1 MESMF
6 ISQLNKINKWIEDK
20 IFINPYTRVYGI
32 GRTFIAFSLLT
43 VFLFNDMDYLFNKKA
58 IEVISNSDFI
68 HNRLNFFGI
77 LGSDNLL
84 LGKII
89 SIIILL
95 VVISGYIPQI
105 TGVLH
110 FWITYSF
117 NNSSIL
123 LDGGEQIATI
133 YTFLIIPLTLFDNRK
148 NHWQKPKKEPNLR
161 NKFIGH
167 LVFLFISMQ
176 SCFIYL
182 NTGIEKIYQLNDW
195 KNGTALY
202 YIFNNSYF
210 GLNDGI
216 LSLIN
221 PIINSEFVFFLT
233 WWVILSHLL
242 LSYILLLDRRKK
254 TSFLPIGVFFHTSI
268 AVFLGLYSFSLV
280 MIGVLLLYILPFQH
294 NLKFTLWKKER

>member
-1 MESMF
+1 MF

-105 TGVLH
+105 TGILH

-148 NHWQKPKKEPNLR
+148 NHWQIPKKEPNSI

-167 LVFLFISMQ
+167 LVFLFISLQ

-210 GLNDGI
+210 GLNDSI
-216 LSLIN
+216 LSLAS
-221 PIINSEFVFFLT
+221 PLINSEFVFFLT